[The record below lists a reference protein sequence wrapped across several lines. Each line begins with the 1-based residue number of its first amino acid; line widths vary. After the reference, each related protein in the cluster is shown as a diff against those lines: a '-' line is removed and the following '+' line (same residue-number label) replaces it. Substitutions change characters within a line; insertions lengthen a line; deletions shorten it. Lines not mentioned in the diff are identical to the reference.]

1 MTDTI
6 VLIDG
11 HALVFRAFHALPP
24 FTSPKGELVN
34 AVFGF
39 TSMLFKA
46 CRELKPRYVA
56 AAFDTSSQTF
66 RRAAYEAYKGTR
78 GPQPEGIGPQF
89 HHVYRLLEAMSIPVF
104 KLDGY
109 EADDLLGALSK
120 QAVEQGLDVVILTG
134 DMDAL
139 QLVGPH
145 VRVLTSRRGFSDT
158 ILYDEQAV
166 RDRYGLEPGQLPD
179 FKALRGDA
187 SDNIPGVPGIGDKTA
202 SKLLATHGTVERL
215 YEQLDSVPA
224 RQRELLQPLQDQV
237 TMAKE
242 LATIVHDLPVTL
254 DPKQAELRSFERQ
267 QVLALFHEL
276 GFRSLLDD
284 IRKSIG
290 DGTSDD
296 DGGQLAMF
304 GEASEERAEQAD
316 PTGAP
321 TVVGDLAAL
330 DALVAQI
337 RAAGQVA
344 LNVQTTGT
352 AAMRADIVGLGL
364 GPSADAT
371 FYVPVG
377 HLEGD
382 QLGWQAV
389 RERLAPVLEDP
400 AIRKWAHN
408 AKFHELVLAR
418 HGVDL
423 RGLDFDTMIAA
434 YLLESSQRALAL
446 RDLAWS
452 KLQLEM
458 PAGSTL
464 LGSGR
469 SATTMDR
476 LSIEQVGSY
485 ACLQANAVCRLVP
498 ILRDDLEECGLAELF
513 CEIELPL
520 VPVLARMER
529 NGIAVDSD
537 YLLRLSRELADRLG
551 EIEAS
556 IYGHVGHRFNI
567 NSPAQLGGVLY
578 DELKLPR
585 SRRTRTGQA
594 STGAEVL
601 EELRGAHPAIE
612 LILEHRQLQKL
623 KSTYIDALPLL
634 VNPET
639 GRVHTS
645 FNQTVAATG
654 RLSSSDPNLQNI
666 PIRTDL
672 GKRVRKAFVTGSADN
687 CLLSADY
694 SQIEL
699 RILAHVTRDPTL
711 VEAFAQDL
719 DIHAATAAEVMDV
732 PIEQVNADMRRLA
745 KVVNFGV
752 LYGMSEFG
760 LSQQSGLP
768 PEQAGSFIR
777 RYFERFGT
785 VKAYQDHILREAERR
800 GYVTTLLGRRRYIPE
815 LGNKVYAVR
824 AAGQR
829 MAINHPI
836 QGTAS
841 DIVKTAMIR
850 VQRFIEE
857 RGLKALMVLQVHDE
871 LVFEVPRGEIDG
883 LAPELC
889 RIMEGA
895 TELSVPLKVDLK
907 LGDNWE
913 EMHGL
918 ETSKEQRRP
927 GEATGASSLV
937 PHP

>member
-6 VLIDG
+6 VIVDG

-34 AVFGF
+34 AVYGF
-39 TSMLFKA
+39 TSMLFKVW
-46 CRELKPRYVA
+46 REMKPRYAV
-56 AAFDTSSQTF
+56 AAFDTSAQTF
-66 RRAAYEAYKGTR
+66 RRASYEAYKGTR

-89 HHVYRLLEAMSIPVF
+89 RHVYRLLEAMSIPVF
-104 KLDGY
+104 TLDGY
-109 EADDLLGALSK
+109 EADDLLGALSQ
-120 QAVEQGLDVVILTG
+120 QAEARGLDVVILTG
-134 DMDAL
+134 DLDAL
-139 QLVGPH
+139 QLVDPH

-166 RDRYGLEPGQLPD
+166 RERYALEPKQLPD

-202 SKLLATHGTVERL
+202 TRLLTDWGSVEAL
-215 YEQLDSVPA
+215 YDHLDEVTA
-224 RQRELLQPLQDQV
+224 RYRALLDPFRDQV
-237 TMAKE
+237 LMAKE
-242 LATIVHDLPVTL
+242 LATIVRDLPVTL
-254 DPKQAELRSFERQ
+254 DLDAAELRSFDRQ
-267 QVLALFHEL
+267 QVVALFHEL
-276 GFRSLLDD
+276 GFRSLLDA
-284 IRKSIG
+284 IRTSMG
-290 DGTSDD
+290 DGQDAEG
-296 DGGQLAMF
+296 GGQLDLF
-304 GEASEERAEQAD
+304 GEGSADQPVPAEATSSNLIRD
-316 PTGAP
+316 E
-321 TVVGDLAAL
+321 AAL
-330 DALVAQI
+330 DALVARA
-337 RAAGQVA
+337 RAAGGFA
-344 LNVQTTGT
+344 LNVQTTGL

-364 GPSADAT
+364 APGAEDAS
-371 FYVPVG
+371 YIPIG
-377 HLEGD
+377 HLDGD
-382 QLGWQAV
+382 QLAWDTVRARLEPLMTDEAV
-389 RERLAPVLEDP
+389 
-400 AIRKWAHN
+400 RKWAHN
-408 AKFHELVLAR
+408 AKFHEIVLAR
-418 HGVDL
+418 HGVEL

-464 LGSGR
+464 LGTGR
-469 SATTMDR
+469 AATTMDR
-476 LSIEQVGSY
+476 LSIEDVGAY
-485 ACLQANAVCRLVP
+485 ACTEGSAVCRLVP
-498 ILRDDLEECGLAELF
+498 ILADELDSSGLGHLF
-513 CEIELPL
+513 REIELPL

-529 NGIAVDSD
+529 NGVAVDVQ
-537 YLLRLSRELADRLG
+537 YLQVLSRELAARLG

-556 IYGHVGHRFNI
+556 IYRHVGHHFNI
-567 NSPAQLGGVLY
+567 GSTQQLATVLY

-585 SRRTRTGQA
+585 SRRTRTGLA

-601 EELRGAHPAIE
+601 EELRGVHPVVE
-612 LILEHRQLQKL
+612 LVLEHRQLQKL
-623 KSTYIDALPLL
+623 KSTYVDALPLL
-634 VNPET
+634 VNPDT

-672 GKRVRKAFVTGSADN
+672 GKRVRRAFATGSERT

-711 VEAFAQDL
+711 VEAFAEGR

-732 PIEQVNADMRRLA
+732 PIEAVTPDMRRLA

-760 LSQQSGLP
+760 LSQQTGLP

-777 RYFERFGT
+777 RYFERFQT
-785 VKAYQDHILREAERR
+785 VKAYQEGVLREAEQR

-815 LGNKVYAVR
+815 LNNNVYAVR

-850 VQRFIEE
+850 VQRLIEE
-857 RGLKALMVLQVHDE
+857 RGLAALMVLQVHDE
-871 LVFEVPRGEIDG
+871 LLFEVPREEVEP
-883 LAPELC
+883 LARELC
-889 RIMEGA
+889 PVMEDA
-895 TELSVPLKVDLK
+895 TTLSVPLKVDVK
-907 LGDNWE
+907 VGVNWE
-913 EMHGL
+913 EMTPMGD
-918 ETSKEQRRP
+918 
-927 GEATGASSLV
+927 A
-937 PHP
+937 